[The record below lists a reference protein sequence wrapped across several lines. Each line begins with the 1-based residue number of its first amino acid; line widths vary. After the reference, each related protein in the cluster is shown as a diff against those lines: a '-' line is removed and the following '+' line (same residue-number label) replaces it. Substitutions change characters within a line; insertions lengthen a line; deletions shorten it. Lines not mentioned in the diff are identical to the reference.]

1 MPDTTI
7 QTNQRSATAAHHY
20 AEATANR
27 RFSVPLWRLLIAGLV
42 ASVALG
48 FGLRAF
54 GRGVLGVPSDLPS
67 LAASALL
74 PAVIFPVLGNCFGFF
89 MSFRVKPSAHSM
101 RLFIGIGAAMTL
113 VGIAISATK
122 LPQSPSSASVALT
135 VAISMLA
142 SILIMAALL
151 LLVPRAR
158 GSS

>member
-1 MPDTTI
+1 MAATTI
-7 QTNQRSATAAHHY
+7 QTNQRSATVNHHY

-42 ASVALG
+42 ASVALV

-54 GRGVLGVPSDLPS
+54 GRGVLGVPSGLPS

-74 PAVIFPVLGNCFGFF
+74 AAAIFPVLGNCFGFF

-122 LPQSPSSASVALT
+122 LPKSPSFPSVALT
-135 VAISMLA
+135 VATCLLP
-142 SILIMAALL
+142 SILIIAALL
-151 LLVPRAR
+151 LLVPRPR
-158 GSS
+158 DWS